1 VLQTTEKHWLIISII
16 ILGGITVLSLIP
28 LNELPETPGSDKIHH
43 LVAYAILAYP
53 TSLRR
58 PKGWQNIL
66 IFFAIYGG
74 VIELIQPFVNRHG
87 EWVDLIAN
95 TMGLMVGCLITIL
108 TIQIKAKYSKPT
120 GRNKSAD
127 QKSTTY

>member
-1 VLQTTEKHWLIISII
+1 MLRTTEKHWLIISLIT
-16 ILGGITVLSLIP
+16 LGGITVLSLIP

-58 PKGWQNIL
+58 PKDWQNIL

-108 TIQIKAKYSKPT
+108 TIQIKAKNSKPT

>member
-1 VLQTTEKHWLIISII
+1 MLRTTEKHWLIISLIT
-16 ILGGITVLSLIP
+16 LSGITVLSLIP
-28 LNELPETPGSDKIHH
+28 LNELPEMPGSDKTHH

-87 EWVDLIAN
+87 KWVDLIAN
-95 TMGLMVGCLITIL
+95 TMGLMVGCLNAIL
-108 TIQIKAKYSKPT
+108 TIQIKAKNSKQL
-120 GRNKSAD
+120 GLNKSAD
-127 QKSTTY
+127 

>member
-1 VLQTTEKHWLIISII
+1 MLRTTEKHWLIISLIT
-16 ILGGITVLSLIP
+16 LSGITVLSLIP
-28 LNELPETPGSDKIHH
+28 LNELPDMPGSDKTHH

-53 TSLRR
+53 TSLKR

-74 VIELIQPFVNRHG
+74 VIELIQPLVNRHG

-95 TMGLMVGCLITIL
+95 TTGLMVGCLIANL
-108 TIQIKAKYSKPT
+108 TIQIKAKNSKP
-120 GRNKSAD
+120 
-127 QKSTTY
+127 

>member
-1 VLQTTEKHWLIISII
+1 MRSQQQWRQLVLRTTEKHWLIISLIT
-16 ILGGITVLSLIP
+16 LGGITVLSLIP
-28 LNELPETPGSDKIHH
+28 LNELPEMPGSDKTHH

-53 TSLRR
+53 TSLKR

-74 VIELIQPFVNRHG
+74 MIELIQPLVNRHG

-95 TMGLMVGCLITIL
+95 TTGLMVGCLIAIL
-108 TIQIKAKYSKPT
+108 TIQIKAKNSKP
-120 GRNKSAD
+120 
-127 QKSTTY
+127 